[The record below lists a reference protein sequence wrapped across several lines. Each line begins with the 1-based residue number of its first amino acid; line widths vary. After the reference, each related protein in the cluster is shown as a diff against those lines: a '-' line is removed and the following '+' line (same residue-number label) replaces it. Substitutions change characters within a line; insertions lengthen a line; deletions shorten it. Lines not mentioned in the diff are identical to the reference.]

1 MTTKTHEEMRT
12 ELIGRAA
19 QDGGFRAQ
27 LMADPKAA
35 IKDALG
41 IDVPES
47 VSVAVHE
54 DTATTAHLVLPPSP
68 QLSSAELT
76 AVAAGHSESV
86 YEGQMP
92 PHWHEGPTWS

>member
-1 MTTKTHEEMRT
+1 MMTKTHEEMLA

-19 QDGGFRAQ
+19 QDEGFRAQ
-27 LMADPKAA
+27 LIAEPKVA

-68 QLSSAELT
+68 QLGDAELA
-76 AVAAGHSESV
+76 AVAAGHGESV
-86 YEGQMP
+86 YGGRD
-92 PHWHEGPTWS
+92 HWHGSPPT

>member
-1 MTTKTHEEMRT
+1 MMTKTHEEMLA

-19 QDGGFRAQ
+19 QDEGFRAQ
-27 LMADPKAA
+27 LIAEPKVA

-68 QLSSAELT
+68 QLGDTELA

-86 YEGQMP
+86 YDGKLP
-92 PHWHEGPTWS
+92 PHWHEGPT

>member
-1 MTTKTHEEMRT
+1 MTTKTHEEMRA

-19 QDGGFRAQ
+19 RDEGFRAQ
-27 LMADPKAA
+27 LIDDPKMA

-54 DTATTAHLVLPPSP
+54 ESATTAHLVLPPSP
-68 QLSSAELT
+68 QLGEAELA
-76 AVAAGHSESV
+76 AVAAGHGDWNLGHV
-86 YEGQMP
+86 YQSH
-92 PHWHEGPTWS
+92 PHA